1 MAFKKVGKQLKK
13 AKTWKKAFKKS
24 GRILENSGY
33 ATTAVGTATGQPEIV
48 AVGGSMIGIG
58 KVYKGVA
65 QGIKLAQGKKIGD
78 KQEKEIKSNILSA
91 SKSAFE

>member
-13 AKTWKKAFKKS
+13 AKTWKKAFTKS

-33 ATTAVGTATGQPEIV
+33 ATTALGTATGQPEIV

-58 KVYKGVA
+58 KVYKGVG

-78 KQEKEIKSNILSA
+78 KQEKEIKANILSA
-91 SKSAFE
+91 SKSVNF